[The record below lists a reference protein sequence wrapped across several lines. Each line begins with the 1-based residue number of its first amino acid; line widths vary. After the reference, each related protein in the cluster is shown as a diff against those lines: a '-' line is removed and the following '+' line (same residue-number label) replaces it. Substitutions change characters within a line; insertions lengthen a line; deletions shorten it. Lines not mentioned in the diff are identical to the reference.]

1 MCRDLSFFAVG
12 EQSCTFTG
20 DLGKEKIEQTLIAGW
35 ALDPVHPSSHVYAK
49 MALNLIEAV
58 AAPKSNSDSK
68 KRKRSD
74 DSGSGS
80 SSQYGAG
87 LRQPRSVRNNE
98 SPRSHSLGSGF
109 AASNAGS
116 SYGPGSGYGPGYGS
130 SHTGNRFPNQSYFPQ
145 QPRGSAGSVSSRGT
159 MGSFS
164 STADRGRKN
173 GGYRGG
179 AGGGSGGR
187 GPFRG
192 RPWPRW

>member
-1 MCRDLSFFAVG
+1 MRDG
-12 EQSCTFTG
+12 I
-20 DLGKEKIEQTLIAGW
+20 DLVCGAGCGREKIEQTLTAGW

-68 KRKRSD
+68 KRKRSED
-74 DSGSGS
+74 SGSGSGS
-80 SSQYGAG
+80 SSHYGAG
-87 LRQPRSVRNNE
+87 MRQPRPVWNNE
-98 SPRSHSLGSGF
+98 SPRLHSMGSGF
-109 AASNAGS
+109 VASNAGS
-116 SYGPGSGYGPGYGS
+116 SYGPGSWYGPGYGS
-130 SHTGNRFPNQSYFPQ
+130 SHTGNRFPNQSYFPL

-164 STADRGRKN
+164 STADRGHNN

-179 AGGGSGGR
+179 GGGGSSGR

-192 RPWPRW
+192 RLWPRW